1 MRKQSDTNAL
11 NALNLAPQ
19 WLQDN
24 LARIDTQTPMM
35 QQYLRIKVN
44 HPQHLLLYRMGDF
57 YELFFDDAKEAARL
71 LGITLTARG
80 ASAGQP
86 IPMAGVP
93 VNSIEQYLAK
103 LVKLGL
109 SVAICEQLSDPA
121 LAKGP
126 VERGV
131 VRIITPATI
140 IETELMPEDE
150 HIWLAALHI
159 YRGKTGIAWLCW
171 ASGTLIITECNSS
184 ELPSLISRRRV
195 AEWLYAD
202 SLDINNLLTVINMAA
217 LQAQRRPDWHFDP
230 ETAPTRVSH
239 ALNIHSIDP
248 YGASD
253 MPAAIAAAAAALQY
267 AQDMYATQKSA
278 IKHCPV
284 RGLTIEPIDS
294 VLQLD
299 EVTLRNL
306 EIIRTLKGD
315 STPTL
320 ASTLDHCQTRM
331 GSRLLRDWLTA
342 PTRLITVANQRSM
355 AITALVNYS
364 KRDSLRDELHRLPD
378 LERIASRIALQV
390 VKPRELA
397 ALRLS
402 LIQIPVLQ
410 THINALN
417 TPWFINRVGY
427 DLEAIQ
433 QLANILNCIAD
444 EPATLV
450 RDGGVFT
457 SGFNDELDQLRCLGA
472 DIAPFLLHMET
483 TERQRTGIA
492 TLRVEYN
499 KVQGFYIEVSRAQ
512 AEHVPEHYRRRQT
525 LKNTERFIT
534 PELKAFEDQALSAKD
549 RALALEKQLYDHL
562 LNSLHPYVANIQTI
576 ASTLAGLDV
585 LAAVAHHSTLYRW
598 CAAELSSDSSA
609 YIDIVAGRHPVLEAR
624 LERFTPNHCVLNSQ
638 THMLLITG
646 PNMGGK
652 STYMRQ
658 VALIALLA
666 CCGFHIPAQV
676 ARVGTL
682 DRIMTR
688 IGAAD
693 DLASGLSTFMVE
705 MTETAAILHQ
715 ATGNTLVLMDEV
727 GRGTSTFDG
736 VALAASIAQHLAT
749 QSRALT
755 LFSTHYFEL
764 TAQAN
769 TLTGVDNIH
778 FGALEHPRGITFLH
792 TVQAGAASRSYGLA
806 VAKLA
811 GLPHSVLAQAR
822 IHLQQLETQHKNRAE
837 QLDLFLNQNDNINT
851 LVNNDLMSNN
861 LINNAL
867 INNDLISNNLINNT
881 ILNNVALLSN
891 TNTAINDA
899 LAALDP
905 DALSPKQALEA
916 LYTLK
921 ALCL

>member
-11 NALNLAPQ
+11 NALTLAPQ

-80 ASAGQP
+80 ASAGYP

-93 VNSIEQYLAK
+93 VNSVEQYLAK

-140 IETELMPEDE
+140 VETELMPEDE
-150 HIWLAALHI
+150 HIWLASLHI
-159 YRGKTGIAWLCW
+159 YRGKIGVAWLCW
-171 ASGTLIITECNSS
+171 ASGTLIITACNLS

-202 SLDINNLLTVINMAA
+202 NLDLKSLSAVINIAV

-230 ETAPTRVSH
+230 ETAPIRVAK
-239 ALNIHSIDP
+239 ALNIHSIDS
-248 YGASD
+248 YNASD

-267 AQDMYATQKSA
+267 AQDMYATQKNVVQ
-278 IKHCPV
+278 HCPV
-284 RGLTIEPIDS
+284 RGLTIEAIHS

-306 EIIRTLKGD
+306 EIVRTLKGD

-342 PTRLITVANQRSM
+342 PTRLTMIANQRSM

-364 KRDSLRDELHRLPD
+364 KRNQLRDELHCLPD
-378 LERIASRIALQV
+378 LERIASRIALQA

-397 ALRLS
+397 ALRSS
-402 LIQIPVLQ
+402 LIQIPLLQ
-410 THINALN
+410 AHINALN
-417 TPWFINRVGY
+417 TPWFINRVDY
-427 DLEAIQ
+427 DVEVIQ
-433 QLANILNCIAD
+433 QLADTLNCIAD
-444 EPATLV
+444 EPATLI
-450 RDGGVFT
+450 RDGGVFAP
-457 SGFNDELDQLRCLGA
+457 GFNDELDQLRHLGA
-472 DIAPFLLHMET
+472 DIAPFLLQMET

-499 KVQGFYIEVSRAQ
+499 KVQGFYIEVSRTQ

-534 PELKAFEDQALSAKD
+534 PELKTFEDQALSAKD
-549 RALALEKQLYDHL
+549 RALALEKQLYENL
-562 LNSLHPYVANIQTI
+562 LNSLHPYVARIQI
-576 ASTLAGLDV
+576 LASTLAGLDV

-598 CAAELSSDSSA
+598 CAAELSGDSNA
-609 YIDIVAGRHPVLEAR
+609 HIEIIAGRHPVLEAR
-624 LERFTPNHCVLNSQ
+624 LERFTPNHCTLNSQ

-666 CCGFHIPAQV
+666 CCGLHVPAQA
-676 ARVGTL
+676 ARIGTV

-715 ATGNTLVLMDEV
+715 ATANTLILMDEV

-736 VALAASIAQHLAT
+736 VALAASIAHHLAT

-769 TLTGVDNIH
+769 TLVGVDNIH
-778 FGALEHPRGITFLH
+778 FGALEHSRGITFLH

-822 IHLQQLETQHKNRAE
+822 THLQQLEAQHASRVE
-837 QLDLFLNQNDNINT
+837 QLDLFLSHNT
-851 LVNNDLMSNN
+851 LIDD
-861 LINNAL
+861 AL
-867 INNDLISNNLINNT
+867 IDDALI
-881 ILNNVALLSN
+881 V
-891 TNTAINDA
+891 NTALNSAVLLTNMNTAVSDA

-905 DALSPKQALEA
+905 DVLSPKQALEA

-921 ALCL
+921 ALSSSLSV